1 MEISELYDLYRKCGS
16 LTTDSRN
23 ITRGAMFFAL
33 KGEKFDGN
41 SFAAQALEAGARY
54 AIVDRPTLAGMKAG
68 RGECILVENVLST
81 LQEIALY
88 HRSQFDIPVLGIT
101 GTNGKT
107 TTKELISA
115 VLSKKY
121 VTVAT
126 RDNFNNDIG
135 VPLTLLRIDGR
146 TQIAVVEMGASAPG
160 EIASLT
166 RLVQPTCGLVTNV
179 GKAHILGFGSL
190 EGVKKTKG
198 ELYNY
203 LRQSGGAVFYNADSG
218 HLTEMINSNKGI
230 VPRPYGIKLQGVEI
244 LSPTAESPYLSI
256 QLPDGGPRISTKLVG
271 DYNADN
277 VMAAL
282 AVGSHFGV
290 PTADAVRAIEGYR
303 PSNDR
308 SQMVKTSRNT
318 LIVDTYN
325 ANPTSMEAAIRN
337 FSRIDFQN
345 KTLILGDMLELG
357 GESAAEHS
365 RILEMAMALNAD
377 ILLVGEEFTSACEKA
392 GCNAKCFA
400 TSDLLAEELR
410 RAPLEGR
417 SILIKGSHGIH
428 LEKLPEVL

>member
-41 SFAAQALEAGARY
+41 SFAVQALEAGARY

-68 RGECILVENVLST
+68 KGECILVENVLST

-88 HRSQFDIPVLGIT
+88 HRSLFDIPVLGIT

-126 RDNFNNDIG
+126 RENFNNDIG
-135 VPLTLLRIDGR
+135 VPLTLLRIDGK

-179 GKAHILGFGSL
+179 GKAHILGFGSF

-203 LRQSGGAVFYNADSG
+203 LRQSGGAVFYNADNG

-230 VPRPYGIKLQGVEI
+230 VPRPYGIKLQGAEI
-244 LSPTAESPYLSI
+244 LTPTAESPYLSI

-282 AVGSHFGV
+282 AVGSHFGI
-290 PTADAVRAIEGYR
+290 PTDDAVRAIEGYR

-308 SQMVKTSRNT
+308 SQMVKTSRNI

-325 ANPTSMEAAIRN
+325 ANPTSMEAAISN
-337 FSRIDFQN
+337 FGRIDFQN
-345 KTLILGDMLELG
+345 RTLILGDMLELG
-357 GESAAEHS
+357 DESAAEHS
-365 RILEMAMALNAD
+365 RILKMAMVLNAE
-377 ILLVGEEFTSACEKA
+377 IILVGKEFTSACEKA

-400 TSDLLAEELR
+400 TSALLDEELR
-410 RAPLEGR
+410 RTPLEGR
-417 SILIKGSHGIH
+417 SILIKGSHGMH
-428 LEKLPEVL
+428 LEKLPEAL

>member
-244 LSPTAESPYLSI
+244 LTPTAESPYLSI

-357 GESAAEHS
+357 VESAAEHS

-410 RAPLEGR
+410 RDPLEGR